1 MKYKG
6 NTQITHMEETEKYHR
21 VIRLLPLAKIQ
32 NLINVA
38 YFNKLGR
45 SPWKVIK
52 KLMSVPLW
60 LLGILEKFTEDP
72 FVSKH

>member
-1 MKYKG
+1 MDDSVISFTELKCKG
-6 NTQITHMEETEKYHR
+6 NTQITHMEETEKHHQ

-52 KLMSVPLW
+52 KLMSVPLCLFW
-60 LLGILEKFTEDP
+60 TLE
-72 FVSKH
+72 